1 MTGFRVV
8 VTAGVMGI
16 ALLAPGVSGR
26 AEAAVLCQKKSGAVF
41 MRTACKT
48 RETQIDLAS
57 LGALGPMGADGATG
71 PTGPA
76 GPNTTDANTLFVGSD
91 NDVNDANST
100 LSLGT
105 DGMSRMTILENG
117 NVGIGT
123 PTPATALQVAGT
135 CSQGLT
141 DNGLVKGWAR
151 INADGTIASC
161 YNCNTDVL
169 ETRRLSPGSY
179 EVDFT
184 ALGDDISGRPRV
196 ATLDALVAGN
206 VSGMIAL
213 ADRSGDPS
221 SVFVQTKDTAGTNT
235 DTPFVLVIY

>member
-1 MTGFRVV
+1 
-8 VTAGVMGI
+8 
-16 ALLAPGVSGR
+16 
-26 AEAAVLCQKKSGAVF
+26 

-57 LGALGPMGADGATG
+57 LGAAGPMGADGATG

-91 NDVNDANST
+91 NDANDANST

-105 DGMSRMTILENG
+105 DGMSRVTILENG

-169 ETRRLSPGSY
+169 ETRRTSLGNY

-184 ALGDDISGRPRV
+184 TLGVDITGRPRV
-196 ATLDALVAGN
+196 ATLDTLGGG
-206 VSGMIAL
+206 STTGSISM

-221 SVFVQTKDTAGTNT
+221 SVFVRTVDMTGANA
-235 DTPFVLVIY
+235 DLAFVLVVY